1 LVLFSAA
8 AVGYLLAVGTP
19 ALPNP
24 MAAGTTAVSNPL
36 SGAAAVPNP
45 FAGSR
50 TACVS
55 AANATYRHTFNGPSG
70 NATVTAVRPLC
81 RNQSQTFSLV
91 SYTAPAASQP
101 GGLFV
106 YATAHAT
113 INPSHRSV
121 SLKVAVPGCSTQVY
135 AYFGSQVS
143 NETTTSAAL
152 YGSSRLGAANSRS
165 VGKLAWYTG
174 GESTCT
180 ASPAATFTSA
190 CDDTFAAALTNR
202 GNANADAVFIRSG
215 TLTRVA
221 PGRTVH
227 VSAKKGTTLTLR
239 ASNFS
244 TYVGTW
250 RPPSLPC
257 AAAKPNSTTAAPQP
271 PASTAT
277 AARRTTTASVQPAFS
292 APTDDPY
299 ALPGQQQF
307 APNPTTAAA
316 SSATST
322 TGMSPGSLL
331 AIGLGFLLM
340 GCGVV
345 LLRRVISSGRDSP

>member
-1 LVLFSAA
+1 MVFFAA
-8 AVGYLLAVGTP
+8 AMGYLLAVGTP
-19 ALPNP
+19 AAPNLL
-24 MAAGTTAVSNPL
+24 AAGASL
-36 SGAAAVPNP
+36 SSAPA

-55 AANATYRHTFNGPSG
+55 SANATYRHTFNGPGG

-106 YATAHAT
+106 YAADHAT
-113 INPSHRSV
+113 INSSHRSI

-135 AYFGSQVS
+135 AYFGGQVS
-143 NETTTSAAL
+143 HETTTSAAL

-165 VGKLAWYTG
+165 VGKFAWYTG

-190 CDDTFAAALTNR
+190 CDDTFSAALTNR
-202 GNANADAVFIRSG
+202 ANANADAVFIRSG
-215 TLTRVA
+215 TLIRVA

-227 VSAKKGTTLTLR
+227 ISAKKGATLTLR

-257 AAAKPNSTTAAPQP
+257 AATKLNATTAAPQP
-271 PASTAT
+271 PASTET

-299 ALPGQQQF
+299 ALPGKQQF
-307 APNPTTAAA
+307 APNRTTAAA
-316 SSATST
+316 SSTTAT

-345 LLRRVISSGRDSP
+345 LLRRVIRSGRDSP